1 MKNEYS
7 SIHEYAKIIADAVNG
22 TVIEVKKPNKV
33 LTGIRL
39 NNENRISP
47 VYYVNESFEK
57 NIPVESVIDECQNL
71 LTHYGKAPFDV
82 DLLKKIESFD
92 DVKDYIE
99 ARIVNRELNTN
110 LRDKAPYHDIMGDL
124 TVFYYVIID
133 NLESDGNYS
142 IFVNNDILS
151 LWNITEDELFKVA
164 QDNAVLHAELKR
176 MSDVMPFFS
185 GPELFTILTNDT
197 AMYGAASILA
207 VKELKNLQGAE
218 NVYLIPSSVHEWL
231 ILSNS
236 DNAFGYD
243 ATSGLIQSVNSEALR
258 PEDFLSDHPYRLS
271 DIDF

>member
-1 MKNEYS
+1 MNIKS
-7 SIHEYAKIIADAVNG
+7 YAETIANAVNG
-22 TVIEVKKPNKV
+22 IVIEVKKPNRT

-39 NNENRISP
+39 NNENPISP
-47 VYYVNESFEK
+47 VFYVNDAFEK
-57 NIPVESVIDECQNL
+57 NIPVDSVIDECRNFL
-71 LTHYGKAPFDV
+71 DHYSNAPFEMN
-82 DLLKKIESFD
+82 LIEKIENYENIKKFIS
-92 DVKDYIE
+92 
-99 ARIVNRELNTN
+99 ARLVNRELNRH
-110 LRDKAPYHDIMGDL
+110 LRENAPFHDVMGDL
-124 TVFYYVIID
+124 TVFYYIVLD
-133 NLESDGNYS
+133 NPESDSYHSILISNSLLES
-142 IFVNNDILS
+142 
-151 LWNITEDELFKVA
+151 WNITENELFKVA

-185 GPELFTILTNDT
+185 GPELFTILTNK
-197 AMYGAASILA
+197 AAIYGAASILA

>member
-7 SIHEYAKIIADAVNG
+7 NIHEYAEIIANAVNG
-22 TVIEVKKPNKV
+22 TVIEVKKPNKD

-47 VYYVNESFEK
+47 VYYVNEAFEK
-57 NIPVESVIDECQNL
+57 NIPVESVIDECQNF

-82 DLLKKIESFD
+82 DLLKKIENFD
-92 DVKDYIE
+92 DVKDHIE
-99 ARIVNRELNTN
+99 ARIVNRALNEH
-110 LRDKAPYHDIMGDL
+110 LRKNAPYHDVMGDL
-124 TVFYYVIID
+124 TVFYYIVID
-133 NLESDGNYS
+133 NPESDGNYS

-176 MSDVMPFFS
+176 MADVMPFFS

-197 AMYGAASILA
+197 AIYGAASILA

-218 NVYLIPSSVHEWL
+218 NVLLIPSSVHEWL

>member
-1 MKNEYS
+1 MDIKT
-7 SIHEYAKIIADAVNG
+7 YAETIASAVNG
-22 TVIEVKKPNKV
+22 IVIEVKKPNRV

-39 NNENRISP
+39 DNENPISP
-47 VYYVNESFEK
+47 VFYVNDAFEK
-57 NIPVESVIDECQNL
+57 NIPVESVIDECQNF

-82 DLLKKIESFD
+82 NLLKKIENYD
-92 DVKDYIE
+92 DVKDHIE
-99 ARIVNRELNTN
+99 ARIVNRALNEH
-110 LRDKAPYHDIMGDL
+110 LRKNAPYHDVMGDL
-124 TVFYYVIID
+124 TVFYYIVID
-133 NLESDGNYS
+133 NPGSDGNYS

-151 LWNITEDELFKVA
+151 LWNITENELFTVA

-176 MSDVMPFFS
+176 MSDVMPFS

-236 DNAFGYD
+236 DNSFEYD
-243 ATSGLIQSVNSEALR
+243 ATSVLIQSVNDEALR
-258 PEDFLSDHPYRLS
+258 PEDFLSDHPYRLC